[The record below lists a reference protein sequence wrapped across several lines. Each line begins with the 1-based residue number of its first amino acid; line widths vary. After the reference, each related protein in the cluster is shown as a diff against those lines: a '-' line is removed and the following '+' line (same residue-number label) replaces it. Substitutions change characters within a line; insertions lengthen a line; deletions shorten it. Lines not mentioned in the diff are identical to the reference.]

1 VATELTPWGRLVAC
15 GGLAGRPA
23 ALVAVVLFLLSGC
36 GSEPRKSGPA
46 TSAPVAVQ
54 TAAATAEQWPA
65 GYEAVGTVRART
77 AAVISSQVMAY
88 VREVRVQ
95 ACDRVREGDV
105 LVTLDARDLEANYR
119 RAEAGRDEARSA
131 EAEADQALAGA
142 KAQLDLAKVTFARM
156 QELFDKKSISNQ
168 EFDEATARRKAAE
181 AAYEMAVAK
190 GAQVRARIAQAE
202 QEVQAA
208 GIVRGYAEIRAP
220 FAGVVTA
227 KSAEPGSMATPGAPL
242 LTIEREGGYR
252 LEAAVEESR
261 VQSVHIGQPVAVGL
275 EALGRTLDARVS
287 EIVPAVDAASRAYTV
302 KIDLPPLAQLRSGMF
317 GRAVFSSG
325 TRNVLAVPAAAV
337 TERGQLQSVIV
348 ADGGYAHTRLI
359 TVGQKSGDKVEVLSG
374 LSAGEKVVC
383 PLPLGLADGARV
395 EAHP

>member
-1 VATELTPWGRLVAC
+1 MGTKGVGFWVLGA
-15 GGLAGRPA
+15 GLILA
-23 ALVAVVLFLLSGC
+23 GC
-36 GSEPRKSGPA
+36 GSEPRKSETA
-46 TSAPVAVQ
+46 ASAAPVVVQ
-54 TAAATAEQWPA
+54 TVAATTEQWPA

-77 AAVISSQVMAY
+77 VAVMSSKVMAS
-88 VREVRVQ
+88 VSEVHVQ
-95 ACDRVREGDV
+95 AGDRVRAGEV

-119 RAEAGRDEARSA
+119 HAEAGRDEARSA
-131 EAEADQALAGA
+131 QAEAGQALAAA
-142 KAQLDLAKVTFARM
+142 KAQLDLAKVTFGRM

-181 AAYEMAVAK
+181 AGYEMAAAK
-190 GAQVRARIAQAE
+190 GKQVRAKIAQAE

-227 KSAEPGSMATPGAPL
+227 KAAEPGSMATPGAPL
-242 LTIEREGGYR
+242 VTIEREGGYR

-261 VQSVHIGQPVAVGL
+261 VKSIHAGQPVSVSL
-275 EALGRTLDARVS
+275 EALDRTLDARVS
-287 EIVPAVDAASRAYTV
+287 EIVPAVDAASRANTV

-325 TRNVLAVPAAAV
+325 ARNVLAVPTAAV
-337 TERGQLQSVIV
+337 TEHGQLQSVMV

-359 TVGQKSGDKVEVLSG
+359 TAGRKSGDRVEVLSG

-383 PLPLGLADGARV
+383 PLPPGLVDGARV
-395 EAHP
+395 EARP

>member
-1 VATELTPWGRLVAC
+1 
-15 GGLAGRPA
+15 
-23 ALVAVVLFLLSGC
+23 
-36 GSEPRKSGPA
+36 
-46 TSAPVAVQ
+46 VQ